1 MIFAK
6 VIDAMVADFTTL
18 PALAGVTV
26 SDGPPRTNEPGAYL
40 FVGIDNP
47 DTDSGIGA
55 SGTQTWPLA
64 TNSTREDQGEVWL
77 AAYADDGDGLIKPA
91 RDAATAVMKAVQD
104 RVRVNLTLGIPG
116 LLWLSFGDYSYR
128 PMQTDNGAA
137 VVLLF
142 RVSYSAR
149 I

>member
-1 MIFAK
+1 
-6 VIDAMVADFTTL
+6 
-18 PALAGVTV
+18 VTV

-55 SGTQTWPLA
+55 SGTQAWPLA

-77 AAYADDGDGLIKPA
+77 AAYADNGAGLIKPA
-91 RDAATAVMKAVQD
+91 RDAATAVMKAIQD

-128 PMQTDNGAA
+128 PMQTENGAA

-142 RVSYSAR
+142 RVTYSAR